1 MQNDSFLFRSSGGA
15 TLPLPAK
22 APVVSQP
29 VNAWYP
35 GKAKQSSLPK
45 LLPICVKLMKRR
57 RFFVP
62 VRNTIVAGISKHLP
76 SLLAL
81 NAGLG
86 CLHIL
91 LFVCCVCLRHATTE
105 LLFSEESLGV
115 Q

>member
-22 APVVSQP
+22 ALVVSQP

-45 LLPICVKLMKRR
+45 LPTCVKLMKRR

-86 CLHIL
+86 HLHIL

-105 LLFSEESLGV
+105 LFFSEESLGV